1 MFSKTWTLVLVL
13 LLACSCAVKED
24 RSGCPCCLVIGVQ
37 GGAPPYFLSLTQGDG
52 TVEDTLHTGSAA
64 FERTVVRRP
73 LRLQVYCADS
83 SLYVPGKGLVI
94 PPGRDCPPVWSAVR
108 SLSAEGE
115 RQAEIVTLHK
125 NHCRLSLVFKVEGKS
140 VAAVPFQLR
149 LRGSVAGYDLDD
161 KPVAG
166 TFDYS
171 PLPDRKGAFDIGLP
185 RQTDASLTLEIRDE
199 DGMLRTFPLG
209 DYIVQGGYDWAAPD
223 LPDLPMEIDYARTQV
238 TFRLECWEKT
248 VERNVVI

>member
-1 MFSKTWTLVLVL
+1 MFFEKGAIVLAL

-24 RSGCPCCLVIGVQ
+24 RSGCPCRLVIGVQ
-37 GGAPPYFLSLTQGDG
+37 GGAPPYYLSLTQGDG
-52 TVEDTLHTGSAA
+52 TVEDTLYTGSAV

-108 SLSAEGE
+108 SLVADGE
-115 RQAEIVTLHK
+115 RQAEIVALHK
-125 NHCRLSLVFKVEGKS
+125 NHCRLSLVFKVEGQP
-140 VAAVPFQLR
+140 ATTVPFQLR
-149 LRGSVAGYDLDD
+149 IRGSVAGYDLED
-161 KPVAG
+161 KPVSG
-166 TFDYS
+166 VFDYT
-171 PLPDRKGAFDIGLP
+171 PHPDGKGVFDIGIP
-185 RQTDASLTLEIRDE
+185 RQTDASLALEIRDE
-199 DGMLRTFPLG
+199 DGILRAFPLG

-238 TFRLECWEKT
+238 TFRLAFWEKT